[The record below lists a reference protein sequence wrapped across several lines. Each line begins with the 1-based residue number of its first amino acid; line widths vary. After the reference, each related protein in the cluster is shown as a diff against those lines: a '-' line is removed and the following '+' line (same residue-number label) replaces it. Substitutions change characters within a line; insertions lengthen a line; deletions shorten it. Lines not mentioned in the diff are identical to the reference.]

1 MTWLADINLWLALTF
16 SGHDHHRAAVEWFDG
31 IDAGSC
37 AFCRMTQQG
46 YLRLA
51 SNPAVFKSDAL
62 SMTDAWQAYDA
73 LREDE
78 RVGFIAEP
86 PGIEV
91 NWRDW
96 TRSAAFSPKLWN
108 DAYLAA
114 LSTAAGLKLISFDN
128 GFGQFPGL
136 DWVLLGKRS

>member
-1 MTWLADINLWLALTF
+1 MT
-16 SGHDHHRAAVEWFDG
+16 E
-31 IDAGSC
+31 
-37 AFCRMTQQG
+37 
-46 YLRLA
+46 
-51 SNPAVFKSDAL
+51 
-62 SMTDAWQAYDA
+62 AWQAYDA

-86 PGIEV
+86 AGIEV
-91 NWRDW
+91 NWREW

-136 DWVLLGKRS
+136 DCVLLGKR